1 MSDASKDDAA
11 LHPEKSKDGE
21 DVKEAVQ
28 AKGAAATRK
37 KPLVHMEKR
46 SWRRRGG

>member
-1 MSDASKDDAA
+1 MARTSKKPV
-11 LHPEKSKDGE
+11 L
-21 DVKEAVQ
+21 